1 MRSMSINELQE
12 VNGGTKYRCPLCG
25 HTDTSFWKV
34 AAHIAGE
41 IASALAYP
49 GPILPII
56 L

>member
-25 HTDTSFWKV
+25 YTDTSFWKV
-34 AAHIAGE
+34 AAHIAAE
-41 IASALAYP
+41 IALSAWP